1 MDWGQNWPYRSE
13 DLQNKG
19 HEGPLITC
27 SKYHL
32 VSSMP
37 PTDYKYYTPIS
48 CKFLSWQTLIG
59 SPPFFLVFSPAIWE
73 VEVMGDRPGWPC
85 LYRLARTETPARYT
99 RYLCKYVWEVQVWGT
114 GLGGPVWRELKHQH
128 VTHVTCVNMFE
139 RWRWWGTGLDG
150 SVWRE
155 LKHQHVTHVT
165 CVNMFERWR
174 WWGADLGD
182 PVCELKHYQHV
193 TCVKMFYREKN
204 VFKNRNNKCK
214 CSHLIAWIQVSGM
227 FGQKS
232 VSESVIADLS
242 SFSRAL
248 SSNPLPFHSSVILPA
263 LFH

>member
-59 SPPFFLVFSPAIWE
+59 SPPFFLVISPAIWE

-99 RYLCKYVWEVQVWGT
+99 RYLCKYVWEVEVMGDRPGWPCLARTKTPARYTCYLCKHVW
-114 GLGGPVWRELKHQH
+114 ELK
-128 VTHVTCVNMFE
+128 VMGGRPGWPCLRTET
-139 RWRWWGTGLDG
+139 
-150 SVWRE
+150 
-155 LKHQHVTHVT
+155 
-165 CVNMFERWR
+165 
-174 WWGADLGD
+174 
-182 PVCELKHYQHV
+182 
-193 TCVKMFYREKN
+193 
-204 VFKNRNNKCK
+204 
-214 CSHLIAWIQVSGM
+214 
-227 FGQKS
+227 
-232 VSESVIADLS
+232 
-242 SFSRAL
+242 
-248 SSNPLPFHSSVILPA
+248 LPA
-263 LFH
+263 RYLCENVL